1 MPYNGSIEVIS
12 GFVQKNNGDFPLMD
26 ASAVY
31 VDDNNR
37 LDKKLRDLEQGL
49 EEFIPFTITVVDE
62 RPTIGEDMTFY
73 LVKRPSGKYDKWWY
87 ITNESGNKVW
97 DSFGGSSTAVV
108 SSLPDDPDADTDYI
122 LATNGEYKY
131 YKWYDDQWVLIAG
144 SSSDVVKYPVGT
156 RLKAIGINA
165 PTTETYPPTEF
176 EQRHY
181 LKFDT
186 MTLYVCQ
193 DGVWTEIG
201 PIIANPSDSKDYYII
216 NENNIW
222 CHYRYIDGTFQQVG
236 VAGYS
241 KQEMDV
247 IINAL
252 TTKTNSNGSKIGTL
266 ETNFQTL
273 SNSFGILQQTVNGL
287 DTEGYQ
293 YYATYEKEESS
304 DNYVYKLHEKK
315 GGQEE
320 VVSSFVMQGGGG
332 GGGQSAT
339 TLVVNRITPSPLII
353 TPTDNAIL
361 QYTFSSE
368 DSSGGKINGN
378 FTWKLNGNVI
388 ASGACIEGTNTID
401 VTEYC
406 VIGMQRFVLSVTDE
420 GGNTAVRTFNVQKVD
435 VRIESSFNDRYPV
448 NPGESVQVP
457 YIPYGAVSKTVHFE
471 LDGDEETITTSTS
484 GVGQSYLVPAQ
495 SHGAHLLKM
504 WITAV
509 INSVDIITDAIYKD
523 IIWYDPDNN
532 TDAVIGCAYRY
543 DFHGKATVRQY
554 DTLAIPFTVFDST
567 TNFPIITRYVDGLP
581 VGTET
586 LQQNQ
591 SNWNY
596 KSDTVGTHTLKITC
610 RDTSVTIIVEVEE
623 LGIDVSP
630 VTGGLELDFN
640 PSGITND
647 SSDRIWHN
655 SKYHMA
661 VSSNF
666 DWSNGGYKIDQNGDD
681 YFLIKAGTYVTFDYR
696 LFAGGVDGNPS
707 VRGSEMKIIFMT
719 ENVQD
724 ISGVWLTNT
733 ETITTTI
740 ESGEHAGE
748 SQETNMGIQLGVHDG
763 WLKTNKASSV
773 DTEDNKASNS
783 YLYMPYSDEDI
794 IELDININP
803 LDSNS
808 SEINEFV
815 MAYEDGVPSKAYVY
829 DAADRFY
836 QYTPQIFKIGS
847 DVCDVRIYRFK
858 IYSTSLDTN
867 AIMRNFIADSRNS
880 TTMLERYDRN
890 CIYYNNET
898 QEYSPYSSDG
908 VIDPEKLA
916 PQVPNVKIL
925 MLETDI
931 FTANKKD
938 FIKSN
943 LRCIHA
949 PGGKIYPGD
958 EYYDNWYFENGWHSG
973 QGTTSD
979 NYGVSGR
986 NVDFLFNCDG
996 THKPSDKVKNP
1007 EPDYISKLTL
1017 GYNTDSPHVETCDD
1031 WKGNDAKVSLTRTSI
1046 PNNFFNLKV
1055 NIASSENVNNALLQ
1069 KRYNDFLPYISPA
1082 KARDSRVK
1090 NDMEFVPAILFLKET
1105 NPDVSAHREFK
1116 DNNWHFYAL
1125 GNLGDSKKTD
1135 YTRAY
1140 DPNDMNEFTIEISDN
1155 TKNNATFQTGVYR
1168 KENGT
1173 LAYEPF
1179 YLLKT
1184 LDKEGELVV
1193 TPVSLVPSIQEYV
1206 YPVPEAQIDELLF
1219 EEGTIHVV
1227 NQTGLS
1233 EHDGDETGYLNM
1245 RIWGLY
1251 NEGFD
1256 GDHSFEPR
1264 YACCGDYRDGKL
1276 VNDYSGHGKAQVKT
1290 NEKVW
1295 RAFYKWV
1302 ITASDEQF
1310 RAELDQWCVRTAVE
1324 FFYAFTSFYTM
1335 MDNRAK
1341 NTFWHFAKTGVFR
1354 EVSRPVPELLHIY
1367 CEKQGEDNYVTTTD
1381 TEIDSSKTYYTQYAF
1396 DLWDYDNDT
1405 ALGIKCQC
1413 QVKNFH

>member
-1 MPYNGSIEVIS
+1 MPYNGSIELI
-12 GFVQKNNGDFPLMD
+12 GGLKQKNGATFPLVN

-31 VDDNNR
+31 VDDQAN
-37 LDKKLRDLEQGL
+37 LDVKLQRMATDLAN
-49 EEFIPFTITVVDE
+49 FVPYNVTVVEE
-62 RPTIGEDMTFY
+62 RPQTGQDRTFY

-87 ITNESGNKVW
+87 ITNEEGNKVW
-97 DSFGGSSTAVV
+97 DSFGGSSTSVV
-108 SSLPDDPDADTDYI
+108 NDFPEDPDEDTDYI
-122 LATNGEYKY
+122 IASNGEYKY
-131 YKWYDDQWVLIAG
+131 YKWYNNQWALIAG
-144 SSSDVVKYPVGT
+144 SSSEIVDYGSGISISVMGVNVPTAELYDTTQYNNKY
-156 RLKAIGINA
+156 
-165 PTTETYPPTEF
+165 
-176 EQRHY
+176 Y
-181 LKFDT
+181 LKYDT
-186 MTLYVCQ
+186 MDLYYCSDNAWTLSKAL
-193 DGVWTEIG
+193 
-201 PIIANPSDSKDYYII
+201 IANPSDSKDYYIT
-216 NENNIW
+216 NENNVW
-222 CHYRYIDGTFQQVG
+222 CHFRYINGVFRQVG
-236 VAGYS
+236 GTGYS
-241 KQEMDV
+241 KEEIDA
-247 IINAL
+247 IINGITSKL
-252 TTKTNSNGSKIGTL
+252 NSNTEKTTTL
-266 ETNFQTL
+266 ESNYTSL
-273 SNSFGILQQTVNGL
+273 SNQFGILQSTVNSL
-287 DTEGYQ
+287 DTNGYQ
-293 YYATYEKEESS
+293 YYATYTKDESS
-304 DNYVYKLHEKK
+304 DNYIYRLYEKK
-315 GGQEE
+315 GESEE
-320 VVSSFVMQGGGG
+320 VVSSFVLQGGGG

-339 TLVVNRITPSPLII
+339 TLIVNRITPSPLII
-353 TPTDNAIL
+353 TPSDQAIL

-378 FTWKLNGNVI
+378 YTWKYNGSVI
-388 ASGACIEGTNTID
+388 ANGTCTEGMNSLN

-406 VIGMQRFVLSVTDE
+406 VIGMQRFVLTVVDE

-435 VRIESSFNDRYPV
+435 VRIESSFNDRYPIDA
-448 NPGESVQVP
+448 GQSVSVP
-457 YIPYGAVSKTVHFE
+457 YTPYGAISKTIHFE
-471 LDGDEETITTSTS
+471 LDGNETTLVTSSS
-484 GVGQSYLVPAQ
+484 GVAQSYVIQPQ
-495 SHGAHLLKM
+495 YHGAHLLKM

-509 INSVDIITDAIYKD
+509 INDVNITTEPIYKD
-523 IIWYDPDNN
+523 IIWYNPDNY
-532 TDAVIGCAYRY
+532 TTPVIGCSYRY
-543 DFHGKATVRQY
+543 DFHGEVSVRQY
-554 DTLAIPFTVFDST
+554 DTLAIPFTVYDPT
-567 TNFPIITRYVDGLP
+567 TNFPVIERYVDGLLI
-581 VGTET
+581 GTET
-586 LQQNQ
+586 LQSNQ
-591 SNWNY
+591 GNWNY
-596 KSDTVGTHTLKITC
+596 KSDIVGTHTLRITC
-610 RDTSVTIIVEVEE
+610 RTTTVTIIVNVEE

-647 SSDRIWHN
+647 SSNRIWSN
-655 SKYHMA
+655 DKYHMD
-661 VSSNF
+661 VSNNF

-681 YFLIKAGTYVTFDYR
+681 YFLIKAGTYITFDYK
-696 LFAGGVDGNPS
+696 LFSGGVDGNPS
-707 VRGSEMKIIFMT
+707 VRGAEMKIIFMT

-724 ISGVWLTNT
+724 VSGIWLTNT
-733 ETITTTI
+733 EKIITTI

-763 WLKTNKASSV
+763 WLKTNKASNI
-773 DTEDNKASNS
+773 DTEDNKASNT
-783 YLYMPYSDEDI
+783 YLYMPYSEEDI

-803 LDSNS
+803 LDVGSN
-808 SEINEFV
+808 EMNEFI

-829 DAADRFY
+829 DSADRFY

-916 PQVPNVKIL
+916 SQVPNVKIL

-938 FIKSN
+938 FIKSS

-949 PGGKIYPGD
+949 PGGNIYPGD

-1007 EPDYISKLTL
+1007 ESDYISKLTL
-1017 GYNTDSPHVETCDD
+1017 GYNTDSPHVEYCDD

-1082 KARDSRVK
+1082 KARDSRIK

-1105 NPDVSAHREFK
+1105 NPDPSAHREFQ

-1140 DPNDMNEFTIEISDN
+1140 DPTDMNEFTIEISDN
-1155 TKNNATFQTGVYR
+1155 TKNNATFQTGVY
-1168 KENGT
+1168 KKPDGS

-1179 YLLKT
+1179 YIRKT
-1184 LDKEGELVV
+1184 YDEDDGVIL
-1193 TPVSLVPSIQEYV
+1193 TPVSQVPSIQEYV
-1206 YPVPEAQIDELLF
+1206 YPVPQDQLDELLYKT
-1219 EEGTIHVV
+1219 GTIHVV
-1227 NQTGLS
+1227 NDTGMS
-1233 EHDGDETGYLNM
+1233 EYDGDETGYLNM
-1245 RIWGLY
+1245 RMWCLY

-1276 VNDYSGHGKAQVKT
+1276 VNDYSGHGKQQVKT

-1302 ITASDEQF
+1302 ITSTNSQF
-1310 RAELDQWCVRTAVE
+1310 VSELEQWCVRSAVE

-1341 NTFWHFAKTGVFR
+1341 NTFWHFAKTGIFR
-1354 EVSRPVPELLHIY
+1354 EVSRPVPELLHVY
-1367 CEKQGEDNYVTTTD
+1367 CEKQGEDEYIPTED
-1381 TEIDSSKTYYTQYAF
+1381 TSIDEEKTYYTEYAF

-1405 ALGIKCQC
+1405 ALGIECQC
-1413 QVKNFH
+1413 QVKNHF